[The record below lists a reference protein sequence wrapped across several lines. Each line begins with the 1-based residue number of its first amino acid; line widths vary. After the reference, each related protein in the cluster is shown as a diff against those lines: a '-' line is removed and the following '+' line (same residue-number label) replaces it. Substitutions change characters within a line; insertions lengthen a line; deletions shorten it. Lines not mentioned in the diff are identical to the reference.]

1 MQPEE
6 IRDLIEKNAEKNNPI
21 NILKSG
27 WFLIIAAGS
36 FIVMF
41 TNLQAKVEANANNHQ
56 ILQEQLKTDLAELKS
71 LVMDTADKSTV
82 DLQGQEQRFQLYV
95 DALASQRR
103 DFNAADAELQEQL
116 DVVERDVLLIKREIG
131 LN

>member
-1 MQPEE
+1 MKPEE
-6 IRDLIEKNAEKNNPI
+6 IIALVERSAEKNNPV

-71 LVMDTADKSTV
+71 LVTDTANKSTV

-103 DFNAADAELQEQL
+103 DFNAADSVLQEQV
-116 DVVERDVLLIKREIG
+116 DVLERDVLLIQREIG